1 MSTNKLH
8 LKRVQDEAISWL
20 ARLNSP
26 SLSAAEEKE
35 FTQWLETSALH
46 QAAYIKAEE
55 LWERGGV
62 LAKLREPQATNF
74 FQFAPW
80 QGWALACSCLF
91 AVAFTVLLKL
101 NAVSEYHYQTALGEQ
116 QELQLEDG
124 SNIVLNTNSK
134 LRVTFNRSN
143 RTVYLTQGEVFFEVK
158 KDGRP
163 FDIITTQGTVRV
175 LGTRFSVY
183 QTLTD
188 TLVTVIEGR
197 VGLGDKTSAQ
207 TDFKPAVVL
216 QANQRLSLAAAKTG
230 QIAETVNA
238 NATLAWRKKQ
248 LVFKGQN
255 LNQVIT
261 ELGRYFP
268 ETITLESPELG
279 TKEITAVIQLSDLK
293 TTLDPLALSLNL
305 DVEFTP
311 ANHSAQLKI
320 KTTNK

>member
-1 MSTNKLH
+1 MSTSKLH
-8 LKRVQDEAISWL
+8 IKLVQDEAIHWL

-26 SLSAAEEKE
+26 QLSAAEERE
-35 FTQWLETSALH
+35 FTQWLEASALH

-55 LWERGGV
+55 LWERGGA
-62 LAKLREPQATNF
+62 LAKLREPQKTNV

-80 QGWALACSCLF
+80 QGWALACTCLL
-91 AVAFTVLLKL
+91 AVAFTVLLKF
-101 NAVSEYHYQTALGEQ
+101 NGTSEYNYQTAMGEQ

-124 SNIVLNTNSK
+124 SHIVLNTNSK
-134 LRVTFNRSN
+134 LHASFNRNN
-143 RTVYLTQGEVFFEVK
+143 RTIYLTQGEVFFEVK

-188 TLVTVIEGR
+188 TLVTVVEGR
-197 VGLGDKTSAQ
+197 VGLGEKTTAQ
-207 TDFKPAVVL
+207 NDFKPSVVL
-216 QANQRLSLAAAKTG
+216 EANQRLSLEAAKSG
-230 QIAETVNA
+230 QHAETVNA
-238 NATLAWRKKQ
+238 NAALAWRKKQ

-255 LNQVIT
+255 LNQVIV

-268 ETITLESPELG
+268 ETINLANPELG

-293 TTLDPLALSLNL
+293 TTLDTVALSLGL
-305 DVEFTP
+305 EAEFDPVNHKALLKNKP
-311 ANHSAQLKI
+311 AQ
-320 KTTNK
+320 